1 MELCNALLTLLE
13 QCDNGTSC
21 NNARPAKIYI
31 KVYTAKFSKTQ
42 WLALEICSCN
52 TTWWCDEAHLGFE
65 LHTLSGHHLGF
76 HV

>member
-31 KVYTAKFSKTQ
+31 KVYTAEFSKTQ
-42 WLALEICSCN
+42 WLALGN
-52 TTWWCDEAHLGFE
+52 LQ
-65 LHTLSGHHLGF
+65 LQYN
-76 HV
+76 VVV